1 MTTATAAA
9 DTDRRL
15 DVDALRAEFPTL
27 SREVHG
33 KPLVYLDSAASAQR
47 PQCVIDAVSDYYSR
61 YNANVHRGVHQLS
74 VEASEAFEQSRCTV
88 RDFINAASEREIVF
102 TRGAT
107 EAINLVAQSW
117 ARPILKPGD
126 EIIVSRME
134 HHSNIV
140 PWQLVCEQTGAVLKA
155 APIDKRGE
163 LLLDELEAMIN
174 ERTKLIGLVHV
185 SNALGTV
192 NPVERVCRLA
202 RRRGIVTV
210 IDGCQ
215 ALPHAHVDVREID
228 CDFYAFSAHKMY
240 GPTGIGALYGR
251 ESLLDAMPPWQ
262 GGGEMISWVSFEE
275 GTTYNE
281 LPHKFE
287 AGTPNIAGVIGMG
300 AAFEFLGRVGID
312 AIARHEADLLA
323 YATERMEA
331 VDGLTII
338 GTAERKG
345 PVISFIVDGIHPND
359 LGTIVDHHGVAIRTG
374 HHCTM
379 PAMKFFQVPA
389 TSRISLGAYS
399 TRSEI
404 DIFLNALDKARA
416 MLS

>member
-1 MTTATAAA
+1 MTSLTASPEIAPG
-9 DTDRRL
+9 L

-27 SREVHG
+27 AREVHG
-33 KPLVYLDSAASAQR
+33 KPLVYLDSASSAQR
-47 PQCVIDAVSDYYSR
+47 PQCVIDAVTDFYRR

-74 VEASEAFEQSRCTV
+74 VEASEAFEQSRRTV
-88 RDFINAASEREIVF
+88 REYINAASEREIVF

-107 EAINLVAQSW
+107 EAINLVAQAW

-140 PWQLVCEQTGAVLKA
+140 PWQLVCEQTGAVLKP
-155 APIDKRGE
+155 APISERGE
-163 LLLDELEAMIN
+163 LLVDELEAMIG

-192 NPVERVCRLA
+192 NPVEQVCELA
-202 RRRGIVTV
+202 RRRDIVTV

-215 ALPHAHVDVREID
+215 ALPHAHVDVREIG

-251 ESLLDAMPPWQ
+251 EALLDAMPPWQ

-287 AGTPNIAGVIGMG
+287 AGTPNIAGAIGMG
-300 AAFEFLGRVGID
+300 AAFEFLRRVGID
-312 AIARHEADLLA
+312 SITRHEADLLA
-323 YATERMEA
+323 YATERMQAIE
-331 VDGLTII
+331 GLNII

-345 PVISFIVDGIHPND
+345 PVISLTIEGIHPND

-389 TSRISLGAYS
+389 TARISLGAYS
-399 TRSEI
+399 TRHEI
-404 DIFLNALDKARA
+404 DVFLNALDRARA
-416 MLS
+416 MLG